1 MIWSPEPIETA
12 LQTVEGQRRM
22 TAYLR
27 RLELI
32 SEIAFLSSL
41 AVMLSGWLVIAPE
54 WQPLV
59 RAIMPLGLSLTVMRR
74 AWRFTFLMILLEIA
88 AIPLFPGGSTW
99 DVFFV
104 LAAVPVTVA
113 TGWAYRTHKKAAWR
127 WVGTVLAMGLS
138 QYLIAQTYYPQPL
151 HTLMIWSIRPMRLLA
166 PWLGLNAWLGWIPQ
180 YWFLGFIADQVFWGT
195 GIFLVLAFFAELV
208 ELPIA
213 QVPFFGR
220 WRMPKWVL
228 WITAADL
235 AALVV
240 SQVVAHHVPVAIV
253 EIFIVAMASYLVL
266 GVNVLWRIG
275 ELSGLPKFYRV
286 GLLGLWSLGSW
297 VGMAL
302 LSLLGLYESIWNL
315 RDYLLTLRR
324 PM

>member
-195 GIFLVLAFFAELV
+195 GIFLVLAFFAELA

-213 QVPFFGR
+213 QVPFLDAGACR
-220 WRMPKWVL
+220 SGSYGLPPRIWRHSLSVKWWPTMFL
-228 WITAADL
+228 SLSWKFL
-235 AALVV
+235 SL
-240 SQVVAHHVPVAIV
+240 P
-253 EIFIVAMASYLVL
+253 
-266 GVNVLWRIG
+266 WRLISFWGLMCYG
-275 ELSGLPKFYRV
+275 ELVSYP
-286 GLLGLWSLGSW
+286 
-297 VGMAL
+297 
-302 LSLLGLYESIWNL
+302 
-315 RDYLLTLRR
+315 DYLNFTELAY
-324 PM
+324 